1 MSARLQSIHPP
12 AAIEGGR
19 ITIHGALFPIDQPFL
34 PEVRI
39 ADSRARVVYASAT
52 SLSAIVPA
60 GLEGGRAT
68 VRVAGVPPFDDPEGA
83 PSGSKGGETALID
96 IAAPFATGLHQVDN
110 PVFDRDG
117 NLYVTYSGTRGQQVP
132 VSIFRVHP
140 NGTRETFSTGLVNPT
155 SIAIDPQGRIFV
167 SSRFEGTVYRVAED
181 GTPEPFAS
189 DLGVACGLAFAD
201 DGTLFVG
208 DRSGTIFRV
217 DPAGRAT
224 PFATLPAS
232 VAAFH
237 LAIGPDRALYVTGPT
252 LSSYDSLYR
261 VDRDGT
267 VTATY
272 SGFGRPQ
279 GLAFDRD
286 GSLFVVEALAGAS
299 GLYRVRPGGA
309 PELVLAGPGLV
320 GVAFD
325 DQGHMVVASNETA
338 YRLTRSA

>member
-1 MSARLQSIHPP
+1 MPVSRIQSIHPR

-19 ITIHGALFPIDQPFL
+19 ITIAAAALPIDGPLL

-39 ADSRARVVYASAT
+39 ADARARIVHASAA

-68 VRVAGVPPFDDPEGA
+68 VRVAGVP
-83 PSGSKGGETALID
+83 GETAFVD

-132 VSIFRVHP
+132 VSIFRGRP

-155 SIAIDPQGRIFV
+155 SMALDPQGRLYV
-167 SSRFEGTVYRVAED
+167 SSRFEGTVYRVADD
-181 GTPEPFAS
+181 GTAEPFAN
-189 DLGVACGLAFAD
+189 DLGVARGLAFAD
-201 DGTLFVG
+201 DGTLYVG
-208 DRSGTIFRV
+208 DRSGTIFAV
-217 DPAGRAT
+217 DPGGRAVT
-224 PFATLPAS
+224 FASLPPS

-237 LAIGPDRALYVTGPT
+237 LAMGRDRALYVTGPT

-261 VDRDGT
+261 IDRDGT

-286 GSLFVVEALAGAS
+286 GTLHVVEALAGAS
-299 GLYRVRPGGA
+299 GLYRFRPGQA

-325 DQGHMVVASNETA
+325 DQGQMVVASNDTA
-338 YRLTRSA
+338 YRLPRSV